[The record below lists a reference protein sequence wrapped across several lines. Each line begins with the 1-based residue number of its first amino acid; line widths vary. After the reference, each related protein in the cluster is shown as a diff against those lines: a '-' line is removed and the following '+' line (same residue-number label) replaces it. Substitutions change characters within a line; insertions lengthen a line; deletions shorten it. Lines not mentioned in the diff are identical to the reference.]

1 MSVYNI
7 SFKDYLP
14 DSAFRSIVVSSTNN
28 NVQIVNFI
36 KNKSTTPNISTYN
49 QRTTTF
55 KSNSSKPKSYTENI
69 DKIVY
74 NIDSLKFKKNNA
86 DSFLELGESQS
97 VCLSSDDSCNICEDK
112 IADPIPCQLEVIF
125 SPKLNPTQL
134 NYEEIINNEWIIINP
149 ENNPVMVSNQSISFT
164 VNSFEENRQFNIDV
178 YIKTKFCK
186 EKIYNFSGTDSY
198 SDTFN
203 IPEFDEDDFV
213 IEFLFKISSNDCHLQ
228 ISYIDEEQEATCIT
242 TTTPTETTF
251 PTYPTETTFPTY
263 PTETPTPPVECYVV
277 GFGTGWFTAGGQADL
292 VALLEAAG
300 YTNAIFSPREP
311 YLGSGLPFT
320 DGCGQT
326 FYAVSASCCGTT
338 IGCDPVFTSGFVS
351 GIAGTGNQNPPCG
364 EATSDESF
372 IETCCENP

>member
-1 MSVYNI
+1 MPVYNI

-86 DSFLELGESQS
+86 DSFLELSENQS

-112 IADPIPCQLEVIF
+112 IADPKPCQLEVIF

-134 NYEEIINNEWIIINP
+134 NYEQIINNEWIIINP

-164 VNSFEENRQFNIDV
+164 VNSFEENRQFNIYV

-186 EKIYNFSGTDSY
+186 EKIYEFSGTDSY
-198 SDTFN
+198 SNTFN

-213 IEFLFKISSNDCHLQ
+213 IEFLFRISSNDCDLV
-228 ISYIDEEQEATCIT
+228 ISYVDEDQEATCTT
-242 TTTPTETTF
+242 TTTPTAT
-251 PTYPTETTFPTY
+251 PTETTFPTY
-263 PTETPTPPVECYVV
+263 PTETPTP
-277 GFGTGWFTAGGQADL
+277 
-292 VALLEAAG
+292 
-300 YTNAIFSPREP
+300 SP
-311 YLGSGLPFT
+311 S
-320 DGCGQT
+320 
-326 FYAVSASCCGTT
+326 
-338 IGCDPVFTSGFVS
+338 
-351 GIAGTGNQNPPCG
+351 
-364 EATSDESF
+364 
-372 IETCCENP
+372 